1 MVHLS
6 SVLSLASSNQH
17 QLTLQV
23 TEIIKVVGDLTKLLV
38 LNNKLE
44 GDEIM
49 DGVNWLGLNCHSNL
63 VTTILQDI
71 SHLAIGCDL
80 Y

>member
-1 MVHLS
+1 MIHLG

-23 TEIIKVVGDLTKLLV
+23 TEIIKVVGDLTKLLI

-63 VTTILQDI
+63 VATILKDI
-71 SHLAIGCDL
+71 LHLAIRRVL
-80 Y
+80 H